1 MSQEQAE
8 WAIQSLY
15 ENVSARD
22 ELTDEEAETL
32 LKWGEEQIIRLADQ
46 ELDEAQFEMAFDTL
60 SGLVRRM
67 NRLAARWSNMQSED
81 QEIAMNRIAEE
92 ANQIGLSIPPES
104 LTLYFSQSANPN
116 IHDNVRALI
125 SMVMSGQQ

>member
-8 WAIQSLY
+8 WAIQILY

-32 LKWGEEQIIRLADQ
+32 LKWGEEQIMRLADQ
-46 ELDEAQFEMAFDTL
+46 ELDEEQFELAFDTL

-67 NRLAARWSNMQSED
+67 NRMAARWGQMPPED
-81 QEIAMNRIAEE
+81 QEVALNRIAEQ
-92 ANQIGLSIPPES
+92 ASSIGLPIPPEQ
-104 LTLYFSQSANPN
+104 LTAFLNQPADLD
-116 IHDNVRALI
+116 IHTNVRAFIAL
-125 SMVMSGQQ
+125 VMSGQV